1 MPEWKKSQY
10 KGLRYRE
17 HETNTTGVGKSKR
30 PLRYYV
36 SVYKWNRKTVT
47 DVYGWEGTRIV
58 NDFLGEGDHP
68 LNEDNVHL
76 VYAKLEANRKNKTP
90 PFTLAEYRQQN
101 QEGLEA
107 KGRAEQEE
115 KAQNITFGEI
125 FTEHY
130 YPQVQH
136 NRRSLRSIQRE
147 EDLFRLWIAPA
158 LGNRPIREIVPLH
171 LERIKK
177 DMVKA
182 GRAART
188 IQYCLAVVRQAFNY
202 ALKNRLFIGQN
213 PAGSTGGVTRPK
225 VDNRRTRFLSRQEAA
240 DLLAELLQR
249 SPKLHDMALFSLYTG
264 ARAGEVFNLHWVD
277 VDLLQ
282 GVAMLKD
289 TKSGRNRPVFL
300 TDEVKAMLTRRR
312 LADAPGSSLVF
323 PGRDGL
329 KVMRISKSF
338 ERAVDQLQWN
348 DGVTDRRQRVTFHT
362 LRHTFASWLAMDGIN
377 PFHLKELLGHSDLKL
392 TERYSHLSESVLK
405 QAAMRI
411 QQG

>member
-1 MPEWKKSQY
+1 MSTWIKC
-10 KGLRYRE
+10 
-17 HETNTTGVGKSKR
+17 NTTGIRYRLHATRKHGIGFDRYFTIRYKVGGKEKS
-30 PLRYYV
+30 
-36 SVYKWNRKTVT
+36 
-47 DVYGWEGTRIV
+47 
-58 NDFLGEGDHP
+58 
-68 LNEDNVHL
+68 
-76 VYAKLEANRKNKTP
+76 
-90 PFTLAEYRQQN
+90 
-101 QEGLEA
+101 EGLGWASEGWSEKKA
-107 KGRAEQEE
+107 AAILSELKANHTVGTGPRTLTEKRELQTKADAEEVARKQEE
-115 KAQNITFGEI
+115 KARNITFGEI
-125 FTEHY
+125 FTERY

-147 EDLFRLWIAPA
+147 EDLFRLWIAPV
-158 LGNRPIREIVPLH
+158 LGARPIREVMPLH

-177 DMVKA
+177 NMAKA

-188 IQYCLAVVRQAFNY
+188 IQYCLAVVRQVFNY
-202 ALKNRLFIGQN
+202 ALKNRLFVGQN

-240 DLLAELLQR
+240 DLLAELAKR
-249 SPKLHDMALFSLYTG
+249 SSNLHDMALFSLYTG
-264 ARAGEVFNLHWVD
+264 ARAGEVFNLKWAD

-289 TKSGRNRPVFL
+289 TKSGKNRAVFL
-300 TDEVKAMLTRRR
+300 TEEVKAMSAHRRPD
-312 LADAPGSSLVF
+312 DAQSSTLVF

-338 ERAVDQLQWN
+338 ERAVDQLQFN
-348 DGVTDRRQRVTFHT
+348 EGVTDRRQRVTFHT

-411 QQG
+411 QNG